1 MQEGGGYYVNILN
14 IITTKR
20 EVYIVARKTIKQEYK
35 DILARIPEDKQL
47 VGRKL
52 IEELSFMEKTL
63 ASLKRQIEEY
73 GELEHFQQGK
83 QGFMRESPALKSYNT
98 TVQRYSVMYRQLT
111 DLIGKSQE
119 AEKSNAVY
127 DFLKEGL

>member
-1 MQEGGGYYVNILN
+1 M
-14 IITTKR
+14 
-20 EVYIVARKTIKQEYK
+20 YIVARKTIKQEYK

-52 IEELSFMEKTL
+52 IEELGFMEKTL
-63 ASLKRQIEEY
+63 VSLKRQIEEY

-83 QGFMRESPALKSYNT
+83 QDFMRESPALKSYNT